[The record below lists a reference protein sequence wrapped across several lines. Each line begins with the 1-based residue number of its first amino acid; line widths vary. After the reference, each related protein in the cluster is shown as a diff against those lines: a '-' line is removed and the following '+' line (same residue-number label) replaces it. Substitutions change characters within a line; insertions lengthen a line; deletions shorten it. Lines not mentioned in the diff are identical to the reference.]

1 MPFSLMNLFLYLFS
15 TVCFFSLHFL
25 VGYKSRTDSS
35 MFGVNQNI
43 VDREVTGKINEYEN
57 HGELKELSKLY
68 EIQKVFS
75 HLTVQNLR
83 KMQLSMNCL
92 SWGQWQ
98 ALKILSSNHG
108 ISETSNKNFCMKSQ
122 VELKIEVA
130 TGPSPK
136 TVALKIAQDLKATWI
151 ILDRCK

>member
-15 TVCFFSLHFL
+15 TVCLFSLHFL
-25 VGYKSRTDSS
+25 VGHKSRIDSS
-35 MFGVNQNI
+35 TFGVNQNI
-43 VDREVTGKINEYEN
+43 VDMVAAGKKNEYEN

-68 EIQKVFS
+68 EIHKVFS

-83 KMQLSMNCL
+83 KMHLRMNCL
-92 SWGQWQ
+92 SWGHWQ

-108 ISETSNKNFCMKSQ
+108 ISETSNKNFFMKSQ

-136 TVALKIAQDLKATWI
+136 EVALKIAQDLKATWI